1 MSECVM
7 SMFWVVV
14 SDVYELRPLVM
25 RHSVAIDEVS

>member
-14 SDVYELRPLVM
+14 SDVHELRPLVM